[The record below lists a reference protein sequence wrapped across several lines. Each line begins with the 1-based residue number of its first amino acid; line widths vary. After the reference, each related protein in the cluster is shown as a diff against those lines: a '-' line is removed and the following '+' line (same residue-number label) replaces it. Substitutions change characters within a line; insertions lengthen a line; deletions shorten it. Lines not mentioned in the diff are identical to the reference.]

1 MNVQVLFHV
10 CLLIEPLITV
20 LKFAEKRFFLCVNSQ
35 VVEKV
40 MPLSENFA
48 TVFMRTA
55 EQSYHSSVR
64 LKTSE
69 FKNVKLSSLWS
80 IMWLNGCQIKVLPF

>member
-1 MNVQVLFHV
+1 VLFHV
-10 CLLIEPLITV
+10 GLLIEPLIAV
-20 LKFAEKRFFLCVNSQ
+20 LEFAEKRLFLCVNSQ
-35 VVEKV
+35 MVEKV

-55 EQSYHSSVR
+55 KQSYNSSVR

-69 FKNVKLSSLWS
+69 FKNIKLCSLWS
-80 IMWLNGCQIKVLPF
+80 IVWLNGCQIKVLPF